1 MKPFSCSTSKCPCA
15 YTFLQLFSVAVN
27 RLSVFYILLL
37 VAFYSRQHN
46 NNSKI
51 TCIFYVL
58 WLSLIQ
64 LQTYFFCSSPFFKQQ
79 QEQKRRK
86 WPQKMSLKYRFND
99 FQLLLWSNCALLW
112 LKTSPFWDL
121 LWYFLLLF
129 TVLAPGLLLN
139 YLLAIPPQWSVLLN
153 NDKANCLP
161 WTNLAKNLTFLSLN
175 INWFFFPLP
184 NYNFIHYFVPW
195 FFPMVKH

>member
-1 MKPFSCSTSKCPCA
+1 MFYDFPWFSYKHTFSTP
-15 YTFLQLFSVAVN
+15 L
-27 RLSVFYILLL
+27 
-37 VAFYSRQHN
+37 
-46 NNSKI
+46 
-51 TCIFYVL
+51 
-58 WLSLIQ
+58 
-64 LQTYFFCSSPFFKQQ
+64 PFFKQQ

-112 LKTSPFWDL
+112 LETSPFWDL

-175 INWFFFPLP
+175 INWFFFSTSQLQLHSLLCTMIFSHGKTLTKAQV
-184 NYNFIHYFVPW
+184 NRRHQTMAAVSRELSTKLQEISLSLICS
-195 FFPMVKH
+195 